1 MRIRETVGHLRCCR
15 PVGRQRV
22 AGWDGRPQSSSSDE
36 FDDEFDEELELELLD
51 EFELL
56 FELEL
61 LDELEELFELRF
73 ADEPPRSSL
82 PRSSLLRARLY
93 CWLFADFFR
102 KRVSGS
108 SSAIA
113 GAMVA
118 AVPSVSTEAMMA
130 MNFFMMVLLVI
141 SSASAAGEKRRG
153 FKFIPNK

>member
-1 MRIRETVGHLRCCR
+1 
-15 PVGRQRV
+15 
-22 AGWDGRPQSSSSDE
+22 
-36 FDDEFDEELELELLD
+36 LELELLD

-56 FELEL
+56 FELELFEEFEFELRLEL